1 MRAVVQRVIRGV
13 VRVDGAP
20 VGAIGRGFVVL
31 LGVGDG
37 DGPAEADAI
46 ADKLAHL
53 RLFDDD
59 AGKLNRALR
68 DVGGEV
74 LLVPQF
80 TLYGDA
86 SRGRR
91 PSFARAAPPERAAPL
106 FARVAERL
114 RGHGIRV
121 ATGRFGAT
129 MLVEIYN
136 DGPVTLVLEVAPAAR
151 VTSGTR

>member
-1 MRAVVQRVIRGV
+1 MRAVVQRVMRGV
-13 VRVDGAP
+13 ARVGETP
-20 VGAIGRGFVVL
+20 VGVIGRGVVVL

-37 DGPAEADAI
+37 DSPAEADAM

-53 RLFDDD
+53 RFFDDS
-59 AGKLNRALR
+59 AGKLNRSLL

-80 TLYGDA
+80 TLYGDT

-106 FARVAERL
+106 CARVAERL
-114 RGHGIRV
+114 RAHGIRV
-121 ATGRFGAT
+121 ATGRFGAS

-136 DGPVTLVLEVAPAAR
+136 DGPVTLVLEVVPRAR
-151 VTSGTR
+151 ATPGTH